1 MNNVINTVRQTI
13 NKYSMFQ
20 NGDKIVV
27 GVSGGPDSVCLLHVL
42 NLLKDEYQIKLYA
55 AHLNHQLRGQAAEQD
70 AAYVKELCEKLQV
83 PVYIKSVDI
92 RQLSKERAISEEV
105 AGREER
111 YAFFFKIARQVG
123 ARKIAVAQNMNDQAE
138 TVLMRFIRGTGL
150 EGLSGIKPVRED
162 GVVRPLLE
170 TGREAI
176 EQYCQENGL
185 NPRLDETNLKS
196 IYTRNKI
203 RLDLIP
209 YIIKEHNSGFIQ
221 TAAKTAELIRED
233 NDFIKDFVNNMIE
246 KQLRA
251 DSKGIYI
258 PVTFLLNQH
267 LAIQRRVIRKAI
279 DILKGN
285 TANIEYKHI
294 EEIVQMVNGKNTG
307 KNIGKALDL
316 PEGLR
321 MEIVYNDVYLFRKGD
336 SDKKNNSFYYPLK
349 LDQQIFIKEI
359 NMTVTAYVSAK
370 ENLKNIE
377 LNDFTK
383 AFDYNVIN
391 EEIYIRN
398 RLPGDKFTPLGMD
411 GTKKLKD
418 FFIDLKVPRNKR
430 DKVPIVATDKDILW
444 VVGYRINDK
453 YKCTNKTADVL
464 IIQFSGGDTNVE

>member
-170 TGREAI
+170 TDREAI

>member
-1 MNNVINTVRQTI
+1 
-13 NKYSMFQ
+13 MFQ

-170 TGREAI
+170 TDREAI